1 MANKVQYSSISSPRK
16 MVVQLSHLRVHD
28 NHQNRI
34 KSLINSGLD
43 RKKGENAQKIIK
55 TFVKLKSPSIIITYT
70 LKITVLILSKEDKK
84 KLD

>member
-1 MANKVQYSSISSPRK
+1 
-16 MVVQLSHLRVHD
+16 MVVHLSHLRVHD

-55 TFVKLKSPSIIITYT
+55 TFVKLKSPSIIISYT
-70 LKITVLILSKEDKK
+70 LKTTGLILSKEDKK
-84 KLD
+84 LD